1 MKTLHTVIC
10 SILAVLVSQGRAIS
24 DILTLPTTGDA
35 YIEEARAT
43 LVLPKVPDSVKGDIA
58 IRSGIMM
65 NDKETFIQ
73 GVVSNSPTGSYCNDG
88 GKKWCSF
95 AYTITGSTPTFGTPK
110 SCSPGAAVK
119 TEYKLNSKTQIWEQN
134 VYVDGKSS
142 SSVTNSRGQVGNV
155 FYLSI
160 LCADGNACAEHPA
173 HSWKDVSVV
182 LNKADKDFG
191 SSKVLNF
198 GATGGDMK
206 TSDGGKTWKFETIK
220 VPAQKAN

>member
-1 MKTLHTVIC
+1 MKTVHTAIC
-10 SILAVLVSQGRAIS
+10 SILAILVSQGRAIS

-43 LVLPKVPDSVKGDIA
+43 LVLPKIPDSVKGDLA

-73 GVVSNSPTGSYCNDG
+73 GVASNSATGSYCNDG
-88 GKKWCSF
+88 GKKWCTF
-95 AYTITGSTPTFGTPK
+95 AYTMTD
-110 SCSPGAAVK
+110 
-119 TEYKLNSKTQIWEQN
+119 KLNSKTQIWEQN
-134 VYVDGKSS
+134 VYVDGKLSS
-142 SSVTNSRGQVGNV
+142 SDTNSRGQVGNA

-160 LCADGNACAEHPA
+160 LCADGNACAELPA

-191 SSKVLNF
+191 RSKVLNF
-198 GATGGDMK
+198 GATGGDM
-206 TSDGGKTWKFETIK
+206 TTTDSGKTWKFETIK
-220 VPAQKAN
+220 VPTQKAN

>member
-1 MKTLHTVIC
+1 MKTVHTAIC
-10 SILAVLVSQGRAIS
+10 SILAILVSQGRAIS

-43 LVLPKVPDSVKGDIA
+43 LVLPKLPDSVKGDLA

-73 GVVSNSPTGSYCNDG
+73 GVASNSATGSYCNDG
-88 GKKWCSF
+88 GKKWCTF
-95 AYTITGSTPTFGTPK
+95 AYTMTD
-110 SCSPGAAVK
+110 
-119 TEYKLNSKTQIWEQN
+119 KLNSKTQIWTQN
-134 VYVDGKSS
+134 VYVDGKISS
-142 SSVTNSRGQVGNV
+142 SDTNSKGQVGNA

-160 LCADGNACAEHPA
+160 LCADGNACAELPA

-191 SSKVLNF
+191 RSKALNF
-198 GATGGDMK
+198 GATGGDM
-206 TSDGGKTWKFETIK
+206 TTTDGGKTWKFETIK
-220 VPAQKAN
+220 VPAQKAS

>member
-1 MKTLHTVIC
+1 MKTVHTAIC
-10 SILAVLVSQGRAIS
+10 SILAILVSQGRAIS

-43 LVLPKVPDSVKGDIA
+43 LVLPKLPDSVKGDLA

-73 GVVSNSPTGSYCNDG
+73 GVASNSATGSYCNDG
-88 GKKWCSF
+88 GKKWCTF
-95 AYTITGSTPTFGTPK
+95 AYTMTGK
-110 SCSPGAAVK
+110 
-119 TEYKLNSKTQIWEQN
+119 
-134 VYVDGKSS
+134 
-142 SSVTNSRGQVGNV
+142 GQVGNA

-160 LCADGNACAEHPA
+160 LCADGNACAELPA

-191 SSKVLNF
+191 RSKALNF
-198 GATGGDMK
+198 GATGGDM
-206 TSDGGKTWKFETIK
+206 TTTDGGKTWKFETIK
-220 VPAQKAN
+220 VPAQKAS